1 MLASCT
7 VFDFCSLVLSSRFLF
22 NFKAQMVLRGALNFK
37 RVDVAKAKR
46 RNELHQAI
54 LQHGS
59 IFQELYDQLAAA
71 NVDIFSATFSLMIEV
86 NPWHQLLRF
95 VEVFT
100 YLLLLCTM
108 SVQCTVVEFI
118 YMCFGD
124 VRLAACSTC
133 EASVLAKDLK
143 TSSDFLMKFVA

>member
-86 NPWHQLLRF
+86 NP
-95 VEVFT
+95 
-100 YLLLLCTM
+100 
-108 SVQCTVVEFI
+108 
-118 YMCFGD
+118 
-124 VRLAACSTC
+124 
-133 EASVLAKDLK
+133 
-143 TSSDFLMKFVA
+143 